1 MKNIKPQKNLSLKD
15 YLLIMFTYFYQYKNE
30 LLLIHKNKLSHLIL
44 DALNETFT
52 AIDKAK
58 LFEERFR
65 INYHAGGVYNSFLF
79 WFADDMCESPER
91 MSELSVSTLPKDF
104 KPALLYGYVDG

>member
-1 MKNIKPQKNLSLKD
+1 MKNIKPQNNLSLND
-15 YLLIMFTYFYQYKNE
+15 YLLIMFTHFYQYKNE

-44 DALNETFT
+44 EALNETFT
-52 AIDKAK
+52 ATNKAR

-79 WFADDMCESPER
+79 WFSNDMRESPER
-91 MSELSVSTLPKDF
+91 MTELSVSTLPKDF
-104 KPALLYGYVDG
+104 KPALLYGNVDG